1 MKIGYKVNYYNNTIY
16 TYNREL
22 AYKLAEKAQTEVKKV
37 STKEVKKA
45 IDISI

>member
-1 MKIGYKVNYYNNTIY
+1 MMIGYKVNYYNNIIY
-16 TYNREL
+16 TYNRAL
-22 AYKLAEKAQTEVKKV
+22 AYRLAEKAQTEVRKV